1 MAKNVIIFGAD
12 MSSFV
17 HIDNNGKDIL
27 IVGEGKTQGSV
38 DVKLTAE
45 VKCPIDFAQL
55 RKHFVLSL
63 QYNRSSRFLFVHA
76 AKDILI

>member
-1 MAKNVIIFGAD
+1 

-45 VKCPIDFAQL
+45 VKCPINFAQL

-63 QYNRSSRFLFVHA
+63 Q
-76 AKDILI
+76 